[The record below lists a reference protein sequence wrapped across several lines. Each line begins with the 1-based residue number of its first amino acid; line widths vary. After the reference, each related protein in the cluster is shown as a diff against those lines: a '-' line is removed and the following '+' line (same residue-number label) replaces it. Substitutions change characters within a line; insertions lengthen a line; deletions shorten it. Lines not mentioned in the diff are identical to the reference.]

1 MTIGQ
6 SVRAARLSKL
16 LSQME
21 LAKLAKTTQ
30 VTVSRIEANSEA
42 KLSTII
48 RIADAL
54 DMPIDEL
61 IGREVKHGEA

>member
-16 LSQME
+16 LSQIE

-54 DMPIDEL
+54 DMSIDKL

>member
-16 LSQME
+16 LSQIE

-54 DMPIDEL
+54 EMPIDDL
-61 IGREVKHGEA
+61 IGREIKKV

>member
-1 MTIGQ
+1 MTIGE
-6 SVRAARLSKL
+6 SVRAARLHRL
-16 LSQME
+16 LSQVE

-30 VTVSRIEANSEA
+30 VTICRIEANSEA

-48 RIADAL
+48 RVADAL

-61 IGREVKHGEA
+61 IGREVKHEQA

>member
-6 SVRAARLSKL
+6 SIRAARQRKF
-16 LSQME
+16 LSQIE

-54 DMPIDEL
+54 EMPIDDL
-61 IGREVKHGEA
+61 IGREVKKV

>member
-1 MTIGQ
+1 MTIGE
-6 SVRAARLSKL
+6 SVRAARLHRL

-30 VTVSRIEANSEA
+30 RTICRIEASNEA

-54 DMPIDEL
+54 DMTIDEL
-61 IGREVKHGEA
+61 IGREIKKA

>member
-6 SVRAARLSKL
+6 SIRAARQRKF
-16 LSQME
+16 LSQKE

-54 DMPIDEL
+54 EMPIDDL
-61 IGREVKHGEA
+61 IGREVKKV